1 MRIPRAKPAVCVFS
15 GMVLLANLAGCSD
28 DFLDRVQGTSDNLAR
43 YAEDSGLAP
52 KSAATLDALYE
63 EGVELRRRG
72 ADAEAVARF
81 REAAEEGH
89 AAAAYELAQAYREGR
104 GTEQDG
110 EKAAQWFTT
119 AAERGDP
126 RAQYL
131 VGAAYYGGSGVDQ
144 DYEIA
149 AVWLG
154 KAAVQGHVRAQF
166 LLAVAFANGRGVA
179 QNEAWAA
186 RWYGKAAR
194 QGHREAQFT
203 YGLMLATGRGLP
215 RDPRQAY
222 TWLTIAVAGGYGR
235 AEEPRRSVAGLL
247 TPSDI
252 DDAEAAAR
260 RFVPG
265 PATAFADPPTVK
277 YVQHALNAMGFL
289 SGPVDGIFGTRT
301 HAGIRAYQQARGQLP
316 NGQVTHELLV
326 SLLQEPR
333 V

>member
-1 MRIPRAKPAVCVFS
+1 MRIPRPRLAACVF
-15 GMVLLANLAGCSD
+15 GGALLLASLVGCSD
-28 DFLDRVQGTSDNLAR
+28 DFLDRVRVTSDNLDR
-43 YAEDSGLAP
+43 FAEESGLVP

-63 EGVELRRRG
+63 EGVALRRRG
-72 ADAEAVARF
+72 ADTEAVARF

-104 GTEQDG
+104 GTEQDDA
-110 EKAAQWFTT
+110 KAAHWFAT

-131 VGAAYYGGSGVDQ
+131 LGAAYYGGAGVGQ
-144 DYEIA
+144 DYQIA
-149 AVWLG
+149 AFWLG

-179 QNEAWAA
+179 QDPAWAA

-203 YGLMLATGRGLP
+203 YGLILATGRGLP
-215 RDPRQAY
+215 RDPHQAY
-222 TWLTIAVAGGYGR
+222 TWLTIAAAGGYDR
-235 AEEPRRSVAGLL
+235 AEEPRRSVAGQL
-247 TPSDI
+247 TP
-252 DDAEAAAR
+252 AEIAAAEVTAE
-260 RFVPG
+260 RFVPS
-265 PATAFADPPTVK
+265 PNTTFADPPTVK
-277 YVQHALNAMGFL
+277 YVQHKLNAMGFL

-301 HAGIRAYQQARGQLP
+301 HAGIRAYQRDRGRAP
-316 NGQVTHELLV
+316 DGQVTHELLV

>member
-1 MRIPRAKPAVCVFS
+1 L
-15 GMVLLANLAGCSD
+15 VLLASLAGCSD
-28 DFLDRVQGTSDNLAR
+28 DFLDRVRGTSDNLSR
-43 YAEDSGLAP
+43 FAEESGLVP
-52 KSAATLDALYE
+52 KSAATLEARYQ

-72 ADAEAVARF
+72 ADAEAAARF
-81 REAAEEGH
+81 REAAEDGH

-104 GTEQDG
+104 GIEQDD
-110 EKAAQWFTT
+110 EKAAHWFTT

-131 VGAAYYGGSGVDQ
+131 LGTAYYSGAGVDQ

-179 QNEAWAA
+179 QNQAWAA